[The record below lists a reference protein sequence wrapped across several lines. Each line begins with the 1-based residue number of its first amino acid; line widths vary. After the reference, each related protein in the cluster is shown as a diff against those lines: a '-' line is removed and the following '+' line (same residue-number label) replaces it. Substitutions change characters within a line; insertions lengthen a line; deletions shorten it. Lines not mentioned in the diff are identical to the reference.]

1 MTRAGTISRTR
12 RSDARFLDTVRRA
25 GAIAAGLALATSC
38 LLGATAAEPPRMLD
52 AVPVETALRLAVDDN
67 DVVIPETVDEGAVMV
82 AGSGQYTPEPG
93 EIWIES
99 PAPRF
104 PAMLSQAERNPPI
117 KPVAT
122 EPKPAPVGAASTA
135 SRVAPAQ
142 SPVRLRIVAEQQP
155 RMAAGGTSPASAS
168 AASSTAMPSIVSSLT
183 IPPVRKVDSRQREW
197 TLDEPICAPR
207 QMASSTA
214 PAPRQAAPLST
225 DEQVSRIPAVRFTAR
240 VPAVLP
246 TSSPSRETIAAD
258 DAPASTTIR
267 FRSTRSNQAPARIS
281 ARPVSD
287 TVIR

>member
-1 MTRAGTISRTR
+1 MTRAGTISLTW
-12 RSDARFLDTVRRA
+12 RSDARFLDTVWRA
-25 GAIAAGLALATSC
+25 GAIIAGLLLATSC
-38 LLGATAAEPPRMLD
+38 LLRATAAEPPRMLD

-104 PAMLSQAERNPPI
+104 PAVLSQAERNPPI

-122 EPKPAPVGAASTA
+122 EPKPAPLGTASTA

-155 RMAAGGTSPASAS
+155 RMAAGGSSPASAS
-168 AASSTAMPSIVSSLT
+168 AVSSTAMPSIVSSLT

-207 QMASSTA
+207 QMVSSAA
-214 PAPRQAAPLST
+214 PAARQAAPLST
-225 DEQVSRIPAVRFTAR
+225 DERPAHAPAVRFTDAA
-240 VPAVLP
+240 PAV
-246 TSSPSRETIAAD
+246 
-258 DAPASTTIR
+258 APAQEPARAEAGPTTIR
-267 FRSTRSNQAPARIS
+267 FRPAASSRAPESITALPDRGS
-281 ARPVSD
+281 SLR
-287 TVIR
+287 

>member
-1 MTRAGTISRTR
+1 MTRVCRSNRTWR
-12 RSDARFLDTVRRA
+12 GGASFLDTVRRA
-25 GAIAAGLALATSC
+25 GAIVAGLALVASC
-38 LLGATAAEPPRMLD
+38 RLGATAAEPPRMLD
-52 AVPVETALRLAVDDN
+52 VVPVETALRLAIDDN
-67 DVVIPETVDEGAVMV
+67 DVVIPEAVDEGAVMV

-104 PAMLSQAERNPPI
+104 PAVLSQAERNPPI
-117 KPVAT
+117 KPAAM
-122 EPKPAPVGAASTA
+122 EPKPAPLGAAIAA

-155 RMAAGGTSPASAS
+155 RMAAGGSSPASAS
-168 AASSTAMPSIVSSLT
+168 AVSSTAMPSIVSSLT

-207 QMASSTA
+207 QVLSSTA
-214 PAPRQAAPLST
+214 TAPRQAAPLAT
-225 DEQVSRIPAVRFTAR
+225 DEQLSRTPAVRFTAR
-240 VPAVLP
+240 APAALP
-246 TSSPSRETIAAD
+246 PSSPSRETIAAD

-267 FRSTRSNQAPARIS
+267 FRSTPSNQAPARIS
-281 ARPVSD
+281 ARSVSD

>member
-1 MTRAGTISRTR
+1 MTRVCRNNRTWR
-12 RSDARFLDTVRRA
+12 GGASFLDTVRRA
-25 GAIAAGLALATSC
+25 GAIVAGLALVASC
-38 LLGATAAEPPRMLD
+38 RLGATAAEPPRMLD
-52 AVPVETALRLAVDDN
+52 VVPVETALRLAIDDN
-67 DVVIPETVDEGAVMV
+67 DVVIPEAVDEGAVMV

-104 PAMLSQAERNPPI
+104 PAVLSQAERNPPI
-117 KPVAT
+117 KPAAM
-122 EPKPAPVGAASTA
+122 EPKPAPLGAAIAA

-155 RMAAGGTSPASAS
+155 RMAAGGSSPASAS
-168 AASSTAMPSIVSSLT
+168 AVSSTAMPSIVSSLT

-207 QMASSTA
+207 QVLSSTA
-214 PAPRQAAPLST
+214 TAPRQAAPLAT
-225 DEQVSRIPAVRFTAR
+225 DEQLSRTPAVRFTAR
-240 VPAVLP
+240 APAALP
-246 TSSPSRETIAAD
+246 PSSPSRETIAAD

-267 FRSTRSNQAPARIS
+267 FRSTPSNQAPARIS
-281 ARPVSD
+281 ARSVSD